1 MCEQVCGDQCGAE
14 RTSRAVDTQFG
25 CRARSPSLRTHSSRR
40 YEGEAAD
47 TMQIVRSAPSS
58 GKEQCGSSGDHAV
71 VCDETFDLISLLPP
85 GDVRGDTG

>member
-1 MCEQVCGDQCGAE
+1 
-14 RTSRAVDTQFG
+14 
-25 CRARSPSLRTHSSRR
+25 
-40 YEGEAAD
+40 
-47 TMQIVRSAPSS
+47 MQIVRSAPSS